1 MVSYS
6 TLWYYIIIVTKAS
19 YIAEFIVSVNTYFE
33 LLLSH
38 CYGILFTIMV
48 LSISIVTEP
57 SHAAE
62 FLNISNNC
70 FELLLSLIIYNSC
83 ACIVHC
89 AYHMHS

>member
-19 YIAEFIVSVNTYFE
+19 HTTDFIISVNTYFE

-48 LSISIVTEP
+48 LSISVVTEP

-62 FLNISNNC
+62 LLNICNILNC
-70 FELLLSLIIYNSC
+70 MLLSL
-83 ACIVHC
+83 
-89 AYHMHS
+89 MHA